1 MRKLLVSFFCVGGLA
16 ALCAAAGMPAIDSRV
31 PPLFTGHEMTN
42 ETVLFFHGHGRRRAI
57 DVQGGRDP
65 VRDKL
70 FPEYEKALCAL
81 VEKYRA
87 AGFAQIGC
95 ANVNT
100 MHAAVLARKRY
111 RDMTGNNI
119 NHCNDFSARIYRDTI
134 LAAMGILP

>member
-1 MRKLLVSFFCVGGLA
+1 MRGGGHA
-16 ALCAAAGMPAIDSRV
+16 GDRFQGATALHWTRDDERDRA
-31 PPLFTGHEMTN
+31 
-42 ETVLFFHGHGRRRAI
+42 FHGHGRRRAI
-57 DVQGGRDP
+57 DVQGGRDS